1 MGSYVTDT
9 LNQPV
14 VTNQTRSV
22 GSRASPINGGHAA
35 PGADPKPIS
44 FPPIHPL
51 LVSPMAK
58 ARRPTFAAAERFL
71 GFPRGG
77 SSAVFPAGGGGGGDG
92 DLSEAD
98 IWYSEP
104 GRPASDEADDETV
117 TPGVR
122 RAVGG
127 LSRAF
132 GDGRQQVA
140 ASSAPVEVR
149 PTWPSPPSAVEPEA
163 APFVGDESKGWVP
176 PHVYL
181 ARRQARASVVE
192 GAGRTLK
199 GRDMSRVRDAV
210 WSRTGFDG

>member
-1 MGSYVTDT
+1 MVAT
-9 LNQPV
+9 L
-14 VTNQTRSV
+14 R
-22 GSRASPINGGHAA
+22 RAPNLNL
-35 PGADPKPIS
+35 
-44 FPPIHPL
+44 FPQSIHPL

-58 ARRPTFAAAERFL
+58 ARRPTTFAAAERFL

-77 SSAVFPAGGGGGGDG
+77 SSAVFPAGGRGGGGDD

-98 IWYSEP
+98 VWYSEP
-104 GRPASDEADDETV
+104 GRPAASDETDVETA

-132 GDGRQQVA
+132 GDDGRQLVA

-149 PTWPSPPSAVEPEA
+149 PTWPGPPSAVEPEA
-163 APFVGDESKGWVP
+163 APFAGDEEPKGWVP